1 MSLMILQCSIS
12 RKCVKATPS
21 VCTNP
26 LSQTL
31 HTSGRDLIF
40 NYALGVVSSGPT
52 NQCAAG
58 KQASS

>member
-1 MSLMILQCSIS
+1 MILQCSIS

-21 VCTNP
+21 VSTNP